1 MKLWEKYCMSC
12 YENSA
17 MEELRKG
24 YHEWLNG
31 KWLTNLSGFIKIN
44 NPRLTIPKNK
54 LVIDGFDKFMHKD
67 LNINEITEY
76 NYIKYG
82 GDYAGK
88 RQFEYAKD
96 KIITLNNEAFNYMF
110 KINDTANFYYIMS
123 SNYAMY
129 LYNIEYE
136 FQGLVLGIKE

>member
-1 MKLWEKYCMSC
+1 MIY
-12 YENSA
+12 
-17 MEELRKG
+17 
-24 YHEWLNG
+24 
-31 KWLTNLSGFIKIN
+31 
-44 NPRLTIPKNK
+44 
-54 LVIDGFDKFMHKD
+54 GFDKFMHKD

-110 KINDTANFYYIMS
+110 KINDTANFYYIMR